1 MSTRPHSLSNYFSRF
16 RLDGCQPKPPPVLEE
31 TSDMSFLLR
40 RFYFYFVAF
49 LIAISFNFALPRI
62 MPGDPVS
69 ALFAASR
76 GRMDP
81 SAMDAVREMYGF
93 VDGNIFVQYLA
104 YLKSVFTLDLGPSVL
119 MFPLPVTDVISMAL
133 PWTIFLALGSLIV
146 ALIIGVSIGTYASY
160 RRTGLFGQIVPPV
173 LAFVSNFPYVVTALL
188 MFYYFALHLELFP
201 LSYTYDP
208 ALTPSFDWVFIKSV
222 ATHAVLPL
230 GSMVVVGIS
239 TWVFNMRNAMI
250 NVLGE
255 DYVTMAEAK
264 GLSSYRVMSRYAGRN
279 AILPVA
285 TAIAMA
291 IGFSFAGSIMT
302 EVVFN
307 YQGLGNIL
315 LKGIMARDYPL
326 IQAILLILVTAV
338 LLANFIADLLYVW
351 LDPRVSN

>member
-1 MSTRPHSLSNYFSRF
+1 
-16 RLDGCQPKPPPVLEE
+16 
-31 TSDMSFLLR
+31 MSFLAR
-40 RFYFYFVAF
+40 RFGFYFTAF
-49 LIAISFNFALPRI
+49 VIAISFNFMLPRL
-62 MPGDPVS
+62 MPGDPVD
-69 ALFAASR
+69 ALFAAAQ

-81 SAMDAVREMYGF
+81 AQMDAVREMYGF
-93 VDGNIFVQYLA
+93 VDGNIFTQYIA

-119 MFPLPVTDVISMAL
+119 MFPISVSEVIAMAL
-133 PWTIFLALGSLIV
+133 PWTMFLALGSLIV

-160 RRTGLFGQIVPPV
+160 HREGLFGQIVPPV
-173 LAFVSNFPYVVTALL
+173 LAFISNFPYIVTALL
-188 MFYYFALHLELFP
+188 LFYFFGLKMELLP
-201 LSYTYDP
+201 LAYTYDP
-208 ALTPSFDWVFIKSV
+208 SLDPGFNWEFISSV
-222 ATHAVLPL
+222 AKHAILPM
-230 GSMVVVGIS
+230 GSMVVVGIA

-264 GLSSYRVMSRYAGRN
+264 GLSSVRVMSRYAGRN

-315 LKGIMARDYPL
+315 LKGIVARDYPL

-338 LLANFIADLLYVW
+338 LTANFIADLLYVW
-351 LDPRVSN
+351 LDPRISN

>member
-1 MSTRPHSLSNYFSRF
+1 
-16 RLDGCQPKPPPVLEE
+16 
-31 TSDMSFLLR
+31 
-40 RFYFYFVAF
+40 
-49 LIAISFNFALPRI
+49 
-62 MPGDPVS
+62 
-69 ALFAASR
+69 
-76 GRMDP
+76 MDP
-81 SAMDAVREMYGF
+81 AQMDAVREMYGF

-104 YLKSVFTLDLGPSVL
+104 YIKSVFTLELGPSVL
-119 MFPLPVTDVISMAL
+119 MFPVNVADVIAMAL
-133 PWTIFLALGSLIV
+133 PWTIFLAMGSLIV
-146 ALIIGVSIGTYASY
+146 SLIIGVSIGTYASY
-160 RRTGLFGQIVPPV
+160 HRTGIFGQVVPPV
-173 LAFVSNFPYVVTALL
+173 LSFISNFPYVVTALL
-188 MFYYFALHLELFP
+188 LFYFFALKLEILP
-201 LSYTYDP
+201 LAYTYDP
-208 ALTPSFDWVFIKSV
+208 ALTPGFNWPFISSV
-222 ATHAVLPL
+222 AKHAVLPM

-264 GLSSYRVMSRYAGRN
+264 GLSSLRVMYRYAGRN

-338 LLANFIADLLYVW
+338 LVANFIADLLYVW
-351 LDPRVSN
+351 LDPRISN

>member
-1 MSTRPHSLSNYFSRF
+1 
-16 RLDGCQPKPPPVLEE
+16 
-31 TSDMSFLLR
+31 MSFILR
-40 RFYFYFVAF
+40 RLSFYFTAF
-49 LIAISFNFALPRI
+49 LLAISFNFFLPRM
-62 MPGDPVS
+62 MPGDPIQ
-69 ALFAASR
+69 AMFAAAQ
-76 GRMDP
+76 GKMDI
-81 SAMDAVREMYGF
+81 AQMDAVREMYGF
-93 VDGNIFVQYLA
+93 MGGSLFEQYIS
-104 YLKSVFTLDLGPSVL
+104 YMQSVFTLDLGPSVL
-119 MFPLPVTDVISMAL
+119 MFPIDVTTVVGMAL
-133 PWTIFLALGSLIV
+133 PWTMFLALGSLIV

-160 RRTGLFGQIVPPV
+160 RREGFFGQFVPPF
-173 LAFVSNFPYVVTALL
+173 LAFISNFPYIVTALL
-188 MFYYFALHLELFP
+188 LFYFFGLKLELLP
-201 LSYTYDP
+201 LAYTYDP
-208 ALTPSFDWVFIKSV
+208 SLDPGFTLEFIGSV
-222 ATHAVLPL
+222 IKHAILPM
-230 GSMVVVGIS
+230 GSMILVGVA

-264 GLSSYRVMSRYAGRN
+264 GLSSYRVMYRYAGRN

-338 LLANFIADLLYVW
+338 LTANFIADLLYVW
-351 LDPRVSN
+351 LDPRISK

>member
-1 MSTRPHSLSNYFSRF
+1 MDNL
-16 RLDGCQPKPPPVLEE
+16 
-31 TSDMSFLLR
+31 MSFILR
-40 RFYFYFVAF
+40 RLSFYFTAF
-49 LIAISFNFALPRI
+49 LLAISFNFFLPRM
-62 MPGDPVS
+62 MPGDPIE
-69 ALFAASR
+69 AMFAAAQ
-76 GRMDP
+76 GKMDI
-81 SAMDAVREMYGF
+81 AQMDAVREMYGF
-93 VDGNIFVQYLA
+93 MDGSLFEQYIS
-104 YLKSVFTLDLGPSVL
+104 YMQSVFTLDLGPSVL
-119 MFPLPVTDVISMAL
+119 MFPIDVTTVVGMAL
-133 PWTIFLALGSLIV
+133 PWTMFLALGSLIV

-160 RRTGLFGQIVPPV
+160 RREGFFGQFVPPF
-173 LAFVSNFPYVVTALL
+173 LAFISNFPYIVTALL
-188 MFYYFALHLELFP
+188 LFYFFGLKLELLP
-201 LSYTYDP
+201 LAYTYDP
-208 ALTPSFDWVFIKSV
+208 SLDPGFSLEFIGSV
-222 ATHAVLPL
+222 IKHAILPM
-230 GSMVVVGIS
+230 GSMILVGVA

-264 GLSSYRVMSRYAGRN
+264 GLSSYRVMYRYAGRN

-338 LLANFIADLLYVW
+338 LTANFIADLLYVW
-351 LDPRVSN
+351 LDPRISK

>member
-1 MSTRPHSLSNYFSRF
+1 
-16 RLDGCQPKPPPVLEE
+16 
-31 TSDMSFLLR
+31 MSFIFR
-40 RFYFYFVAF
+40 RFGFYFTAF
-49 LIAISFNFALPRI
+49 LIAISFNFMLPRL
-62 MPGDPVS
+62 MPGDPVD
-69 ALFAASR
+69 ALFAAAQ

-81 SAMDAVREMYGF
+81 AQMDAVREMYGF
-93 VDGNIFVQYLA
+93 LDGNVFEQYLA
-104 YLKSVFTLDLGPSVL
+104 YIKSVFTLELGPSVL
-119 MFPLPVTDVISMAL
+119 MFPIDVSEVIAMAL
-133 PWTIFLALGSLIV
+133 PWTMFLALGSLIV

-160 RRTGLFGQIVPPV
+160 NRDGWFGKVVPPV
-173 LAFVSNFPYVVTALL
+173 LAFVSNFPYIVTALL
-188 MFYYFALHLELFP
+188 LFYVFGLKLDLLP
-201 LSYTYDP
+201 LAYTYDP
-208 ALTPSFDWVFIKSV
+208 SLEPAFSWEFISSV
-222 ATHAVLPL
+222 AKHAILPV
-230 GSMVVVGIS
+230 GSMMLVGIS

-264 GLSSYRVMSRYAGRN
+264 GLSNYRVMSRYAGRN

-315 LKGIMARDYPL
+315 LKGIVARDYPL

-338 LLANFIADLLYVW
+338 LTANFIADLLYVW
-351 LDPRVSN
+351 LDPRISN

>member
-1 MSTRPHSLSNYFSRF
+1 
-16 RLDGCQPKPPPVLEE
+16 
-31 TSDMSFLLR
+31 
-40 RFYFYFVAF
+40 
-49 LIAISFNFALPRI
+49 
-62 MPGDPVS
+62 MPGDPVA

-81 SAMDAVREMYGF
+81 AQMDAVREMYGF

-104 YLKSVFTLDLGPSVL
+104 YIKSVFTLELGPSVL
-119 MFPLPVTDVISMAL
+119 MFPVNVADVIAMAL
-133 PWTIFLALGSLIV
+133 PWTIFLAMGSLIV
-146 ALIIGVSIGTYASY
+146 SLIIGVSIGTYASY
-160 RRTGLFGQIVPPV
+160 HRTGIFGQVVPPV
-173 LAFVSNFPYVVTALL
+173 LSFISNFPYVVTALL
-188 MFYYFALHLELFP
+188 LFYFFALKLEILP
-201 LSYTYDP
+201 LAYTYDP
-208 ALTPSFDWVFIKSV
+208 ALTPGFNWPFISSV
-222 ATHAVLPL
+222 AKHAVLPM

-264 GLSSYRVMSRYAGRN
+264 GLSSLRVMYRYAGRN

-338 LLANFIADLLYVW
+338 LVANFIADLLYVW
-351 LDPRVSN
+351 LDPRISN